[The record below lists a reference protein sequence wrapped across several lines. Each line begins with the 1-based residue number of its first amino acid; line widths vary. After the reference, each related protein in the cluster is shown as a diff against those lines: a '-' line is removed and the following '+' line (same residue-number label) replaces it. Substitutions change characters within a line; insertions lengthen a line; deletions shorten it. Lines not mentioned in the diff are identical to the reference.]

1 MKPKKEEKSQGQYN
15 REMRALLK
23 ERLQKRKEEL
33 QKREEEEDKPYP
45 LNVLPRKA
53 VKEILL
59 YSIIIP
65 VIGVLIFLL
74 VVYLIK
80 LF

>member
-53 VKEILL
+53 VKE
-59 YSIIIP
+59 
-65 VIGVLIFLL
+65 
-74 VVYLIK
+74 
-80 LF
+80 

>member
-53 VKEILL
+53 VKEKML
-59 YSIIIP
+59 YIIIP

>member
-23 ERLQKRKEEL
+23 ERLQKR
-33 QKREEEEDKPYP
+33 EEEEDKPYP

-53 VKEILL
+53 VKEKLL
-59 YSIIIP
+59 SIIIA

>member
-1 MKPKKEEKSQGQYN
+1 MKPKKEEKSQGQNN

-23 ERLQKRKEEL
+23 ERL

-53 VKEILL
+53 VKEKLL
-59 YSIIIP
+59 YNIIIP

>member
-53 VKEILL
+53 VKEKLL
-59 YSIIIP
+59 SIIIA